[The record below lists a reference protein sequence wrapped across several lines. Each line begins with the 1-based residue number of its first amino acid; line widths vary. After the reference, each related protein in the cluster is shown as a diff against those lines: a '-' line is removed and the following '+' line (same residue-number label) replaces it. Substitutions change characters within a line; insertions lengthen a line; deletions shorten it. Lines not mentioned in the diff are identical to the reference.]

1 MNVKIILYV
10 LCSIIVIHG
19 ICYFFNIDFMSLF
32 DKNED
37 NESINQNIDE
47 LEQSLEQLKEF
58 S

>member
-1 MNVKIILYV
+1 
-10 LCSIIVIHG
+10 
-19 ICYFFNIDFMSLF
+19 MSLF